1 MSKYLNVVA
10 MFLLFGWMTAGASG
24 LDIKSTRV
32 GVEFDDS
39 VDFSKYETYNFRSQ
53 EAIEDQ
59 GFNNVLELAFS
70 AAMEREMLSR
80 GYVKAD
86 GPDLLIS
93 VTVDVTDK
101 TSAPHQNG
109 RCPSYNDYYSRKP
122 TKYFRYSGRPQAR
135 LAESRRVFCD
145 YTEGSIKVDMVDVN
159 EESTIW
165 EGVSLVRID
174 EKERGFLSNG
184 LVDDDVDGS
193 ITIDM
198 IDVKRRSTYNY
209 DNARLSDEE
218 ISRGVLVKGYILD
231 DIARM
236 FESSPLPAY
245 QQITWMVE
253 GN

>member
-24 LDIKSTRV
+24 LDTKSTRV
-32 GVEFDDS
+32 GVKFDDN
-39 VDFSKYETYNFRSQ
+39 VDFSKYETYNFSGQ
-53 EAIEDQ
+53 KAIKDQ
-59 GFNNVLELAFS
+59 SFDNVLELAFS

-80 GYVKAD
+80 GYVKD
-86 GPDLLIS
+86 DNPDLLIS

-101 TSAPHQNG
+101 TKAPRESGN
-109 RCPSYNDYYSRKP
+109 CPSYNDYYSRKP
-122 TKYFRYSGRPQAR
+122 TKYYRYTGRPQAR

-145 YTEGSIKVDMVDVN
+145 YTEGAIDVEMVDVN
-159 EESTIW
+159 QESTIW

-174 EKERGFLSNG
+174 VKERGFLSNG
-184 LVDDDVDGS
+184 LVDNDVDGS

-198 IDVKRRSTYNY
+198 IGVKRRSTYTY
-209 DNARLSDEE
+209 DNTRLSDEE
-218 ISRGVLVKGYILD
+218 VSRGMLVKGYILD
-231 DIARM
+231 DVARM

-245 QQITWMVE
+245 QQNALVVE